1 MKYKIF
7 NSIFIASFLSLP
19 ACAPKR
25 HYTDNNITTRPLAS
39 GTSTQT
45 RVSAAVEEWRN
56 SGVKVSA
63 GQNYRISAKGQ
74 WRTYP
79 TCNFTGPDGI
89 GLYKAWCDNSPLF
102 PPIIDGYSHS
112 TLIAKIGEQG
122 KPFVVGSDVTFTA
135 SEDGPL
141 MFRTNDVLNGNHDNE
156 GYVDVEIAFAD
167 SNPAIA
173 SPYPAMITLPPGTQQ
188 LSASSPTV
196 QPMPSVAIDAIGTIT
211 LRRMALVIGNSAYDF
226 SPLKNP
232 VNDAKAMA
240 DSLSRLGFEVTLLLD
255 GNQEQMEAAIDKFG
269 RQMSAGKLVGLFYFA
284 GHGVQVD
291 GSNYLIPTDA
301 VIKRQSDVRYK
312 AVNIG
317 QVLGAMEGEDNLQ
330 IVILDACRDNPL
342 PRSFRSAGRGLAKI
356 DGPKGTIIGFATSP
370 GSVAADGEDDNG
382 IYTKHLLNTMQVP
395 GLTIEEVFKRVLQ
408 GVNQETGGQQIPWME
423 SSFTGNFLFIPE

>member
-1 MKYKIF
+1 
-7 NSIFIASFLSLP
+7 
-19 ACAPKR
+19 
-25 HYTDNNITTRPLAS
+25 
-39 GTSTQT
+39 
-45 RVSAAVEEWRN
+45 
-56 SGVKVSA
+56 
-63 GQNYRISAKGQ
+63 
-74 WRTYP
+74 
-79 TCNFTGPDGI
+79 
-89 GLYKAWCDNSPLF
+89 
-102 PPIIDGYSHS
+102 
-112 TLIAKIGEQG
+112 
-122 KPFVVGSDVTFTA
+122 
-135 SEDGPL
+135 
-141 MFRTNDVLNGNHDNE
+141 
-156 GYVDVEIAFAD
+156 
-167 SNPAIA
+167 
-173 SPYPAMITLPPGTQQ
+173 MITLPPGTQQ

-196 QPMPSVAIDAIGTIT
+196 QPMSNAAIDAIGTIP
-211 LRRMALVIGNSAYDF
+211 LRRAALVIGNSEYAF

-269 RQMSAGKLVGLFYFA
+269 RLMSAGKLVGLFYFA

-330 IVILDACRDNPL
+330 ILILDACRDNPL

-423 SSFTGNFLFIPE
+423 SSFTGNFLFIP